1 MTYPAPQEYPQ
12 PEKKASGNRED
23 DGDKEVDKEG
33 EEGPGDKGDDH
44 HDQQDHVG
52 AEPRDEEGSS
62 VEHRPKEEEEGEED
76 MEDPG
81 EDESTKQGLVME
93 VQPVEAPGNRLGNL
107 QHSDL
112 QFEQYKEGKIGL
124 ECVIRVAAV
133 CEERSPNCYLSVPMV
148 LHQPPLD

>member
-52 AEPRDEEGSS
+52 AEPWDEEGSS

-112 QFEQYKEGKIGL
+112 QFEQYKEGKIG
-124 ECVIRVAAV
+124 
-133 CEERSPNCYLSVPMV
+133 PGMCYQSSGGM
-148 LHQPPLD
+148 

>member
-1 MTYPAPQEYPQ
+1 MHLLNRDWPVACRAQQPVVPSHPAPQEYPQ

-52 AEPRDEEGSS
+52 AEPWDEEGSS
-62 VEHRPKEEEEGEED
+62 VEHRPEEEEEGEED

-81 EDESTKQGLVME
+81 EDESTKQGLVMD
-93 VQPVEAPGNRLGNL
+93 VQPVEAPGHRLG
-107 QHSDL
+107 H
-112 QFEQYKEGKIGL
+112 
-124 ECVIRVAAV
+124 
-133 CEERSPNCYLSVPMV
+133 LSVPMV